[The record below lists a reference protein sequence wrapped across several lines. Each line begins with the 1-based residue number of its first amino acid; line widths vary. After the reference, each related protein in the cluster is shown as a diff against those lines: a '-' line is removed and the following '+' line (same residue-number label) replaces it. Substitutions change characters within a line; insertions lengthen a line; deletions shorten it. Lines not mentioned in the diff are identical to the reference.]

1 MNKLKYQHRMEHMN
15 TDEIQNAEL
24 EKKVQEKYEYTHF
37 YINFLLKQFQK
48 REKLVF
54 FSSCN

>member
-1 MNKLKYQHRMEHMN
+1 MEHTN

-24 EKKVQEKYEYTHF
+24 EKKYKKKYEYTHF
-37 YINFLLKQFQK
+37 YINFIVKQFQK
-48 REKLVF
+48 HEYLVF

>member
-1 MNKLKYQHRMEHMN
+1 MEHMN

-24 EKKVQEKYEYTHF
+24 EKQVQEKYEYTHF

-48 REKLVF
+48 HEKIVF